1 MKQEPKSNSSFGG
14 VVREKGNIIN
24 KAFVNEQGN
33 IVNQSQ
39 ISESQKQLVKDD
51 SGLEA
56 VIKSPV
62 DSKNQIFGDNQTVST
77 QQQENPNSENNMQS
91 DNKIGDSTLKNQS
104 EQAKTQE
111 YDISQQSYSSG
122 YKNYANRIKFEAIQ
136 NQQIEQ
142 TEQETEPEYND
153 VINYGNEPVILG
165 QNDVLPKQ
173 PQDTFSQQADY
184 INYGIPKAENNTERQ
199 NETDTY
205 ENTDSYNNFRKS
217 ETQPAVSYD
226 YTRPYVASAKQGYAE
241 QVKDCHETAD
251 KGMVKNYD
259 NTRSV
264 INNTDNLPIVNKAD
278 NIANIREKPTDI
290 LSGLKDSDKLANE
303 DKSGNKKKSVK
314 QSQKPSKSSQGQPE
328 NQAERQNEKYSEKPP
343 ENGTVYNSSPKQG
356 YSKLVKE
363 YQREAVKDIIK
374 EQSNRNIVREES
386 AAPILQPS
394 GSTEFVK
401 ISDYDTSIGVNEQNN
416 NSADKSF
423 TNNLKHKINHIGKK
437 SAVDNQTKAN
447 DVDMPD
453 VVLPENKISEI
464 DETADIYNEP
474 FTYRE
479 SEPSYTNSKVENVTS
494 DIRKLSVDNDI
505 IKTDYSDSVVKTA
518 KELVNENG
526 IAPVSNVKEERS
538 DFSKTAHKK
547 AVREYQKSVVK
558 NNNNNFAEYKTDSKT
573 EYIPENTE
581 GNENIIVEPVDN
593 NIIKSEKSYDNVI
606 VKTQNSDLYKEN
618 AKSEVKVKTKAKTKE
633 NVEKKKF
640 SGIIGFAGDT
650 AKNAVVS
657 EIKNTDDEG
666 IKTVGAVVVAGRIL
680 TTGAV
685 TAELSAKSKQ
695 AAQAKK
701 SVELSKSSSSKSKA
715 AASKTTKGDFR
726 RLASKTAKQ
735 AEKAADFSFAV
746 MPTGKTLMK
755 DTIRRTGTI
764 TKNALN
770 EGKTAVKNSIV
781 NAIEVNADNSLAI
794 SAVDK
799 GIKTV
804 DTVKSTVKGTKAV
817 VKTGKG
823 TVKAVVS
830 APKNIYNGAA
840 KLKAMS
846 KKLRKVAQMKRSKQ
860 LQLVGK
866 GLVNVGRMAVSA
878 VVNLLGSII
887 AAVTSFLFPLLIIAL
902 VVFVIVAAVVS
913 LIPSISLKADDY
925 VLTATW
931 EYISEKDADIEIE
944 YKDKYNSFPLNE
956 ARYTLIEV
964 NKYFSVNGSE
974 VLSDWNRYRFE
985 RGSSFRPDITYSE
998 INKTSYK
1005 TNIDAFLIY
1014 LDAKYEDYKLDDV
1027 KADIDNLY
1035 SEVMRVQYVDNE
1047 DSPSFKMVGE
1057 TRYAVYNLNVN
1068 LHYEE
1073 LKTYIQ
1079 NNKDTLFT
1087 NAERQNYELLDEV
1100 GQYMTKIELS
1110 KPIETDDE
1118 SIACQK
1124 RYGYYVDPD
1133 TNEKKFQSGID
1144 ITASPGTKVIS
1155 PISGKIDAIDG
1166 DKIDIYSKSSKR
1178 IVSISNVTGIT
1189 VSVGNTVKKGNALG
1203 TVDSS
1208 GYICLEY
1215 KIKKTLSEVNLNPSF
1230 YIDNLVYTSNATSST
1245 LYDVAID
1252 LDDYAISTELSG
1264 TARAVVEAALS
1275 MVGNTGYTN
1284 SCAKAVSTIYEM
1296 AGLGYHGGNGNDFS
1310 RANKLSITGGHV
1322 DYTQIPLGAYIGI
1335 KYGTGNAGYLYGH
1348 VAVYVGIIDGVP
1360 SVVQGGSDAITITSL
1375 DHYYEYFVTNNP
1387 NSAYGNDIGWNITS
1401 TNGSVSPLYFEGT
1414 GED

>member
-1 MKQEPKSNSSFGG
+1 M
-14 VVREKGNIIN
+14 
-24 KAFVNEQGN
+24 
-33 IVNQSQ
+33 
-39 ISESQKQLVKDD
+39 
-51 SGLEA
+51 
-56 VIKSPV
+56 
-62 DSKNQIFGDNQTVST
+62 
-77 QQQENPNSENNMQS
+77 
-91 DNKIGDSTLKNQS
+91 
-104 EQAKTQE
+104 
-111 YDISQQSYSSG
+111 
-122 YKNYANRIKFEAIQ
+122 
-136 NQQIEQ
+136 
-142 TEQETEPEYND
+142 
-153 VINYGNEPVILG
+153 
-165 QNDVLPKQ
+165 
-173 PQDTFSQQADY
+173 
-184 INYGIPKAENNTERQ
+184 
-199 NETDTY
+199 
-205 ENTDSYNNFRKS
+205 
-217 ETQPAVSYD
+217 
-226 YTRPYVASAKQGYAE
+226 
-241 QVKDCHETAD
+241 
-251 KGMVKNYD
+251 
-259 NTRSV
+259 
-264 INNTDNLPIVNKAD
+264 
-278 NIANIREKPTDI
+278 
-290 LSGLKDSDKLANE
+290 
-303 DKSGNKKKSVK
+303 
-314 QSQKPSKSSQGQPE
+314 
-328 NQAERQNEKYSEKPP
+328 
-343 ENGTVYNSSPKQG
+343 
-356 YSKLVKE
+356 
-363 YQREAVKDIIK
+363 
-374 EQSNRNIVREES
+374 
-386 AAPILQPS
+386 
-394 GSTEFVK
+394 
-401 ISDYDTSIGVNEQNN
+401 
-416 NSADKSF
+416 
-423 TNNLKHKINHIGKK
+423 
-437 SAVDNQTKAN
+437 
-447 DVDMPD
+447 
-453 VVLPENKISEI
+453 
-464 DETADIYNEP
+464 
-474 FTYRE
+474 
-479 SEPSYTNSKVENVTS
+479 
-494 DIRKLSVDNDI
+494 
-505 IKTDYSDSVVKTA
+505 
-518 KELVNENG
+518 
-526 IAPVSNVKEERS
+526 
-538 DFSKTAHKK
+538 
-547 AVREYQKSVVK
+547 
-558 NNNNNFAEYKTDSKT
+558 
-573 EYIPENTE
+573 
-581 GNENIIVEPVDN
+581 DN
-593 NIIKSEKSYDNVI
+593 NIIKSEKSYDSVI
-606 VKTQNSDLYKEN
+606 VKTKDRNLYREN
-618 AKSEVKVKTKAKTKE
+618 AKSEVKAKTKPKDKD
-633 NVEKKKF
+633 EKKNS
-640 SGIIGFAGDT
+640 SGIIGFTGDT
-650 AKNAVVS
+650 VKNAVVS

-666 IKTVGAVVVAGRIL
+666 IKAVGAAVVVGRIL
-680 TTGAV
+680 STGAV
-685 TAELSAKSKQ
+685 ASELSSKSKQ
-695 AAQAKK
+695 SVQAKK
-701 SVELSKSSSSKSKA
+701 SVELRKSSNGASKA
-715 AASKTTKGDFR
+715 TTSKTTKGDFR
-726 RLASKTAKQ
+726 RSASKTAKQ

-746 MPTGKTLMK
+746 MPTGKALMK
-755 DTIRRTGTI
+755 DTVRRTGTI

-770 EGKTAVKNSIV
+770 EGKTAVKNSII

-799 GIKTV
+799 GLKTV
-804 DTVKSTVKGTKAV
+804 DTVKTTVRGTKAV
-817 VKTGKG
+817 VKTGKN
-823 TVKAVVS
+823 TVKAGKGAIKTVAS

-846 KKLRKVAQMKRSKQ
+846 KKIRKVAQMKRSKQ

-956 ARYTLIEV
+956 ARYTLVEV

-1035 SEVMRVQYVDNE
+1035 DQVMKVQYVDNE
-1047 DSPSFKMVGE
+1047 DSSSFKMVGE
-1057 TRYAVYNLNVN
+1057 TRYAIYNLNVN

-1087 NAERQNYELLDEV
+1087 SAERQNYELLDEV

-1110 KPIETDDE
+1110 KPIEADDE

-1133 TNEKKFQSGID
+1133 TNEKKFHSGID
-1144 ITASPGTKVIS
+1144 ITASPGTKVVS

-1166 DKIDIYSKSSKR
+1166 DKIDIYSKISKR
-1178 IVSISNVTGIT
+1178 IVSISNVSGIS
-1189 VSVGNTVKKGNALG
+1189 VSVSDTVKKGIALG

-1252 LDDYAISTELSG
+1252 LEDYAISTELTG

-1275 MVGNTGYTN
+1275 MVGSTGYTN

-1310 RANKLSITGGHV
+1310 RANKLSVTDGHV

-1375 DHYYEYFVTNNP
+1375 DHYYEYFITNNP

-1401 TNGSVSPLYFEGT
+1401 TNGSVSSLYFEGT

>member
-1 MKQEPKSNSSFGG
+1 APT
-14 VVREKGNIIN
+14 
-24 KAFVNEQGN
+24 
-33 IVNQSQ
+33 
-39 ISESQKQLVKDD
+39 
-51 SGLEA
+51 
-56 VIKSPV
+56 
-62 DSKNQIFGDNQTVST
+62 DSKNQIFGDNQPVE
-77 QQQENPNSENNMQS
+77 QQENYNKS
-91 DNKIGDSTLKNQS
+91 DNQQNNDFQDVKAEEVK
-104 EQAKTQE
+104 AQE
-111 YDISQQSYSSG
+111 YDISQQSYSPG
-122 YKNYANRIKFEAIQ
+122 YKNYANRIKFETIQ
-136 NQQIEQ
+136 NQQAEQ

-165 QNDVLPKQ
+165 QIDVLPEQ
-173 PQDTFSQQADY
+173 QQDNFQHQADY
-184 INYGIPKAENNTERQ
+184 INYGIPKTENGAERQ
-199 NETDTY
+199 NEADTY
-205 ENTDSYNNFRKS
+205 GKTDNYNNFRKS
-217 ETQPAVSYD
+217 ETQSAESYD
-226 YTRPYVASAKQGYAE
+226 YTRPYVSSAKQGYAE

-259 NTRSV
+259 NTKSV
-264 INNTDNLPIVNKAD
+264 INNTDNILIVNKAD

-290 LSGLKDSDKLANE
+290 LSGLKDSDKPANE
-303 DKSGNKKKSVK
+303 DKPNGKKKSVK
-314 QSQKPSKSSQGQPE
+314 QSQKENKLLQSQTEYQT
-328 NQAERQNEKYSEKPP
+328 ERYSEKQS
-343 ENGTVYNSSPKQG
+343 ENGTAYTSSPKQG
-356 YSKLVKE
+356 YSRLVQDH
-363 YQREAVKDIIK
+363 QREGVKNILK
-374 EQSNRNIVREES
+374 EQSNNAVISEES
-386 AAPILQPS
+386 AALILQPS

-447 DVDMPD
+447 DVDIPD

-464 DETADIYNEP
+464 DDVTDISDKP

-479 SEPSYTNSKVENVTS
+479 NEPSYINSKAENITS
-494 DIRKLSVDNDI
+494 DIRKLNVDNDI
-505 IKTDYSDSVVKTA
+505 IKTDYSGSIVKSA

-526 IAPVSNVKEERS
+526 IVPVSTEKEERS

-593 NIIKSEKSYDNVI
+593 NIIKSEKSYDSVI
-606 VKTQNSDLYKEN
+606 VKTKDRNLYREN
-618 AKSEVKVKTKAKTKE
+618 AKSEVKAKTKPKDKD
-633 NVEKKKF
+633 EKKNS
-640 SGIIGFAGDT
+640 SGIIGFAGDK

-666 IKTVGAVVVAGRIL
+666 IKTVSAAVVAGRIL
-680 TTGAV
+680 TTGTVQPKFSEKAV
-685 TAELSAKSKQ
+685 T
-695 AAQAKK
+695 
-701 SVELSKSSSSKSKA
+701 
-715 AASKTTKGDFR
+715 SKTTKGDFR
-726 RLASKTAKQ
+726 RSASKTAKQ

-746 MPTGKTLMK
+746 MPTGKALMK
-755 DTIRRTGTI
+755 DTVRRTGTI
-764 TKNALN
+764 PKNAIN

-781 NAIEVNADNSLAI
+781 NAIEANADNSLAI

-817 VKTGKG
+817 VKTSKG
-823 TVKAVVS
+823 TVKAVAS

-846 KKLRKVAQMKRSKQ
+846 KKIRKVAQMKRSKQ

-944 YKDKYNSFPLNE
+944 YKDRYNSFPLNE
-956 ARYTLIEV
+956 ARYTLVEV

-1035 SEVMRVQYVDNE
+1035 DQVMKVQYVDNE

-1087 NAERQNYELLDEV
+1087 SVERQNYELLDEV
-1100 GQYMTKIELS
+1100 GQYMTKIELN

-1133 TNEKKFQSGID
+1133 TNEKKFHSGID

-1178 IVSISNVTGIT
+1178 IVSISNVSGIT
-1189 VSVGNTVKKGNALG
+1189 VSVGDTVKKGTILG
-1203 TVDSS
+1203 TVDNS
-1208 GYICLEY
+1208 GYVCLEY

-1275 MVGNTGYTN
+1275 MVGSTGYTN

-1310 RANKLSITGGHV
+1310 RANKLSVTGGHV

-1375 DHYYEYFVTNNP
+1375 DHYYEYFITNNP